1 MTRGRKP
8 KTGTCQE
15 VQFKLYLWEGEDDD
29 IIAFLEGLPERKRAA
44 GIKLAL
50 RSGSALS
57 NLHSADLDDEDDD
70 LDFDLN
76 DFIS

>member
-8 KTGTCQE
+8 KIG
-15 VQFKLYLWEGEDDD
+15 VRRKYDVRLYLWEGEDND

-50 RSGSALS
+50 RSGSALA
-57 NLHSADLDDEDDD
+57 NLQSADLDDEDDD
-70 LDFDLN
+70 LDFDLD

>member
-8 KTGTCQE
+8 KTGVRRKYDTR
-15 VQFKLYLWEGEDDD
+15 LYLWEGEDDD

-50 RSGSALS
+50 RSGSALA
-57 NLHSADLDDEDDD
+57 NLQSADLDDEDDD
-70 LDFDLN
+70 LDFDLD